1 MTPSEIQKRIKDAN
15 TTQRAIAQR
24 IGVSE
29 VSVSDVI
36 NGRRISDR
44 VMRSVAETLGA
55 DVRLVFP
62 EYYLRPPKRK
72 TSKVSQEPF

>member
-15 TTQRAIAQR
+15 TTQRAIAQK

-29 VSVSDVI
+29 VSVSDI
-36 NGRRISDR
+36 IKGRRISDR
-44 VMRSVAETLGA
+44 VMRTVAEAIGD

-62 EYYLRPPKRK
+62 DYYLRPPKRT
-72 TSKVSQEPF
+72 TSKAQSR